1 MIIQFHGWSSSADHS
16 GPWIILLHVRFLNK
30 SILPQ
35 DSISVHRKKKE
46 RRHEKN
52 TKKERLRVLSCF
64 HTARRLYERVG
75 RGTRTLALQN
85 HNLAR

>member
-1 MIIQFHGWSSSADHS
+1 MKKIQ
-16 GPWIILLHVRFLNK
+16 
-30 SILPQ
+30 
-35 DSISVHRKKKE
+35 
-46 RRHEKN
+46 
-52 TKKERLRVLSCF
+52 KKERLRVLSCF

>member
-1 MIIQFHGWSSSADHS
+1 MIIPFPGSFL
-16 GPWIILLHVRFLNK
+16 IHVQFLNK

-64 HTARRLYERVG
+64 HAARRLYEKG
-75 RGTRTLALQN
+75 G
-85 HNLAR
+85 